1 MRKFIPQF
9 LLSWYHFLWAVLGAL
24 LYGFP
29 ARNMTVVGVT
39 GTNGKSTTVEMISRI
54 FLEAG
59 FKTASLSSI
68 RFQIREKVWRNR
80 LK

>member
-1 MRKFIPQF
+1 MKNLLRKVAPRF
-9 LLSWYHFLWAVLGAL
+9 LIGWYHFGWALLGAV

-29 ARNMTVVGVT
+29 ARKLKVVGVT

-59 FKTASLSSI
+59 FKTASLSSTESS
-68 RFQIREKVWRNR
+68 FAKSG
-80 LK
+80 K